1 MRACVGAKGRE
12 LVSGVRGVKGV
23 VEVRALPS
31 SFNSRGSGEH
41 REQAERLA
49 ALAVEKL
56 GNLSLSFINLKSLK
70 SRACALSTWELFLEG
85 IFFGT
90 IAFFWSRKRA
100 ELRKFASY
108 AFHVFEIQCNE
119 RWCDSQGDEVNASRE
134 NSLTGSG
141 AKQTQT
147 MHPVVNVAS
156 RASITT
162 IACDRTNYFVSTG
175 CIIPSGIR
183 VYTNNVSESVLVSFF
198 SGQEWMTLSG
208 DRFRWFNYSNKSLCT
223 RVPKVVGKYGKGNGK
238 GRIFKNFR
246 NSFFLSFFFHL
257 LSPFDGLLF
266 LKRRNFRHRFRFI
279 RGAVSR
285 TGAKRNVEED
295 GEKVK

>member
-1 MRACVGAKGRE
+1 MRGCEGQRISKWRSRREGCRWGACSAKFVQLERVGRASRAGWKTRRLGGRKAWKFIFE
-12 LVSGVRGVKGV
+12 LYKSKESKESRLRSFHLRVVSGRD
-23 VEVRALPS
+23 
-31 SFNSRGSGEH
+31 
-41 REQAERLA
+41 
-49 ALAVEKL
+49 
-56 GNLSLSFINLKSLK
+56 
-70 SRACALSTWELFLEG
+70 
-85 IFFGT
+85 FFWN
-90 IAFFWSRKRA
+90 AFFWSRKRA

-223 RVPKVVGKYGKGNGK
+223 CVPKVVGKYGKGNGK

-257 LSPFDGLLF
+257 LSPFDDLLF